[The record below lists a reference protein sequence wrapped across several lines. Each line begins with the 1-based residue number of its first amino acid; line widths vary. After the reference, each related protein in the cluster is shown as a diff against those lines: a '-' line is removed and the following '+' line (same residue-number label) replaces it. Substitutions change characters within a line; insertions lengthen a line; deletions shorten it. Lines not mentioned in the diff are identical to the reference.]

1 MTDKLTIDQPF
12 QNSMLES
19 TEHSIAR
26 IFFFFINFAE
36 QKAIN
41 LEILQREY
49 LMGLM
54 SSWNQLPPNE

>member
-54 SSWNQLPPNE
+54 SS

>member
-1 MTDKLTIDQPF
+1 MTDKLTIDQAF

-19 TEHSIAR
+19 TEHSHSQR
-26 IFFFFINFAE
+26 KKSNFINFAE

-54 SSWNQLPPNE
+54 SS